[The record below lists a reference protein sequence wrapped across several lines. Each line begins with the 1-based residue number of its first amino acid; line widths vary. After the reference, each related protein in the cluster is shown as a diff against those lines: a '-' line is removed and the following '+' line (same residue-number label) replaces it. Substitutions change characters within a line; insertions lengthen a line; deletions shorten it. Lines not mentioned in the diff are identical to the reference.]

1 VFLFVHWSFQS
12 LTSAFYSFTWFVQE
26 GTGGILISTEPS
38 KLIFYRGWPAG
49 EERPDMST
57 DEEGDRALHK
67 EGQDSMAINN
77 LIKESSAS
85 IKQPNMHDKGDE
97 GAEDGEDD
105 GLVDEDDMGIDA
117 WDEEE
122 FDEDKP
128 ENEGELDRDETQW
141 LEFDESDSE
150 HSELDNQT
158 LEEVNGAADHTD
170 QSNSG

>member
-1 VFLFVHWSFQS
+1 MFLFVHTSFES
-12 LTSAFYSFTWFVQE
+12 LTSAFYFITWFVQE
-26 GTGGILISTEPS
+26 ATGGILISTEPS

-85 IKQPNMHDKGDE
+85 FEQSNMHDKGDE

-122 FDEDKP
+122 FDEDEP
-128 ENEGELDRDETQW
+128 ENEGELDGDETQW

-150 HSELDNQT
+150 HYEPDNLT
-158 LEEVNGAADHTD
+158 LEKVNVAADHTD